1 MGCMCHGLS
10 WGQHLSIVLPG
21 EREVVINCETLVGDS
36 KSAMETKEK
45 TEEYSVDF
53 KAGWLYRLEL
63 EGYDLENDRCNY
75 SYKFTPYA
83 PEDQEELRKGPG

>member
-1 MGCMCHGLS
+1 
-10 WGQHLSIVLPG
+10 
-21 EREVVINCETLVGDS
+21 
-36 KSAMETKEK
+36 METKEK